1 MRTLSLSTSVR
12 LLRVCPF
19 LAQKFPSST
28 FKEFNNFYSAS
39 WPSSR
44 ITKPTVKTDSLYF
57 INPPAY
63 YSTNLK
69 SSRPTKAKLTIE
81 KKILTLKTAKYLM
94 DIVNKISILYN
105 IAKIIERDEEQKQ
118 VLKQE
123 LNSTYM
129 ELLDNIS
136 IQLSRC
142 LPQKHACCDVGF
154 RNKSRKTS
162 KASLPFA
169 RKRFCPVKQL
179 IADKLFDRIEEEIL
193 RRGIPYLDKTD
204 FYSDTMGIGITG
216 KGSKQLFYSV
226 DNELVSRGVERFSNA
241 ELLDIVWCFVQEIYM
256 NLLGVFLRQ
265 MFEAGA
271 VFDALEKGNLK
282 EGEISFQ

>member
-1 MRTLSLSTSVR
+1 MFSIYGMRTLSLSTSVR

-69 SSRPTKAKLTIE
+69 SSRPTKTKLTIE
-81 KKILTLKTAKYLM
+81 KKILTLKTVEEQLEFFKQAKYLM

-118 VLKQE
+118 VL
-123 LNSTYM
+123 
-129 ELLDNIS
+129 
-136 IQLSRC
+136 
-142 LPQKHACCDVGF
+142 
-154 RNKSRKTS
+154 NK
-162 KASLPFA
+162 
-169 RKRFCPVKQL
+169 
-179 IADKLFDRIEEEIL
+179 
-193 RRGIPYLDKTD
+193 
-204 FYSDTMGIGITG
+204 
-216 KGSKQLFYSV
+216 
-226 DNELVSRGVERFSNA
+226 N
-241 ELLDIVWCFVQEIYM
+241 
-256 NLLGVFLRQ
+256 
-265 MFEAGA
+265 
-271 VFDALEKGNLK
+271 
-282 EGEISFQ
+282 